1 MSKESNLPVGVVLL
15 HPDAK
20 LPRYSTEG
28 AAGCDLYSVSED
40 TVVYPD
46 EIVGMKYSDPLDVF
60 SQLVECAFNDE
71 TVVKLVVKKNPVVI
85 NTGVAVHLNVSEE
98 LELRGRSGLGFNY
111 DIIPFNGTIDE
122 DYTGE
127 IKVKLYNLGNEPFTI
142 EKGMRFA
149 QGVIKKVL
157 HKEFSEVDKDAKVTK
172 RGENGFAHTGL
183 KDV

>member
-1 MSKESNLPVGVVLL
+1 MSQESNLPVGVVLL

-28 AAGCDLYSVSED
+28 AAGCDLYSVSEN

-46 EIVGMKYSDPLDVF
+46 EIVGAKHSDPSDV
-60 SQLVECAFNDE
+60 SSPLLECAFNDPD
-71 TVVKLVVKKNPVVI
+71 VVKLVVKKQPVI
-85 NTGVAVHLNVSEE
+85 ISTGVAMHLNATEE

-127 IKVKLYNLGNEPFTI
+127 IKVKVYNLGNEPFTI

-149 QGVIKKVL
+149 QGVIKNIL
-157 HKEFSEVDKDAKVTK
+157 QKEFSQVDKDSKVTE

-183 KDV
+183 KD